1 MKAISKRQ
9 ILRLHDKLVVQTG
22 GSDGL
27 RDEGLLESALAAP
40 FASYA
45 GQELYPSLVEKAA
58 RLVFGLISNHPFI
71 DGNKR
76 VGVTAMAVFLHGN
89 GIELDITND
98 ELATLGLTL
107 ADGKMTIRDV
117 AEWLKKKTIATDS

>member
-9 ILRLHDKLVVQTG
+9 ILRLHDKLIIQTG

-45 GQELYPSLVEKAA
+45 GQELYPSLIEKAA
-58 RLVFGLISNHPFI
+58 RLVFGLISNHPFV

-98 ELATLGLTL
+98 ELAALGLSL
-107 ADGKMTIRDV
+107 ADGKMTTQDV
-117 AEWLKKKTIATDS
+117 TEWLRTRAIEA

>member
-9 ILRLHDKLVVQTG
+9 VLRLHDKLITQTG
-22 GSDGL
+22 GSNGL
-27 RDEGLLESALAAP
+27 RDAGLLESALAAP

-58 RLVFGLISNHPFI
+58 RLAFGLISNHPFV

-89 GIELDITND
+89 GIELTVTND
-98 ELATLGLTL
+98 ELATLGLSL
-107 ADGKMTIRDV
+107 AEGKLTAQDV
-117 AEWLKKKTIATDS
+117 AEWLSAKATVLDL